1 MGFKNGMENI
11 LCNYINIIEKRKAYK
26 YLYVII
32 DIFKVIKIIFG
43 DLYWK
48 GKLLVFTWHFKE
60 EFDTLRKPLE
70 FVLDI
75 LDGGEHILV
84 SKNQNKYNV
93 FYPFHGKCFCL
104 SYVEHENVIL
114 IHIKP
119 ASKKMEAKG
128 K

>member
-1 MGFKNGMENI
+1 MQ
-11 LCNYINIIEKRKAYK
+11 
-26 YLYVII
+26 
-32 DIFKVIKIIFG
+32 IFSD
-43 DLYWK
+43 DLRWK

-60 EFDTLRKPLE
+60 EYDKIGKPLDFIIE
-70 FVLDI
+70 I

-93 FYPFHGKCFCL
+93 LYPYKGKSLCL

-119 ASKKMEAKG
+119 TTKRPRNVQ
-128 K
+128 

>member
-1 MGFKNGMENI
+1 MTKI
-11 LCNYINIIEKRKAYK
+11 
-26 YLYVII
+26 YLE
-32 DIFKVIKIIFG
+32 

-60 EFDTLRKPLE
+60 EFENIGKPIE

-84 SKNQNKYNV
+84 SKNKNKFNV
-93 FYPFHGKCFCL
+93 IYPFRKRYLCL
-104 SYVEHENVIL
+104 SYVECENIVL

-119 ASKKMEAKG
+119 TGKK
-128 K
+128 

>member
-1 MGFKNGMENI
+1 MT
-11 LCNYINIIEKRKAYK
+11 
-26 YLYVII
+26 
-32 DIFKVIKIIFG
+32 KIIFE

-60 EFDTLRKPLE
+60 ELDTLKKPLE

-93 FYPFHGKCFCL
+93 FYPFRGKSLCL
-104 SYVEHENVIL
+104 SYLEHENVIL

-119 ASKKMEAKG
+119 ISKKLEAKG

>member
-1 MGFKNGMENI
+1 MF
-11 LCNYINIIEKRKAYK
+11 Y
-26 YLYVII
+26 
-32 DIFKVIKIIFG
+32 

-60 EFDTLRKPLE
+60 EFEMFRKPLE

-75 LDGGEHILV
+75 LEKGEHHLV

-93 FYPFHGKCFCL
+93 FYPYKRKFICL
-104 SYVEHENVIL
+104 SYVEHENIIL

-119 ASKKMEAKG
+119 ITKKPEARG
-128 K
+128 E

>member
-1 MGFKNGMENI
+1 M
-11 LCNYINIIEKRKAYK
+11 
-26 YLYVII
+26 
-32 DIFKVIKIIFG
+32 IKIIFE

-70 FVLDI
+70 FVLEV
-75 LDGGEHILV
+75 LDGGEHVLV

-93 FYPFHGKCFCL
+93 FYQFHGKYLCL

-119 ASKKMEAKG
+119 TIKKMEAKG